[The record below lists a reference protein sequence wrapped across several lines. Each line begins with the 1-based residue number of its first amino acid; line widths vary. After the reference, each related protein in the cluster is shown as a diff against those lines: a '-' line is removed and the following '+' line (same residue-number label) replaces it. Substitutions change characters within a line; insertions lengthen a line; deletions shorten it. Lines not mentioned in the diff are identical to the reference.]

1 MRHFILLACCTMA
14 LHTMPLQTQ
23 TCPVGLQIEWPVTQW
38 SERAVPAAPASPC
51 TLSKR
56 SRSCLLFRS
65 IFMLTVGV
73 PMMGTGI
80 WLLTLDDEPDES
92 MANIAGAAGVVLI
105 TWGLLA
111 TGYGIYS
118 LIKYF
123 RADPDAATPPLR
135 MGLHTSETTGTGVS
149 VQIAW

>member
-1 MRHFILLACCTMA
+1 MRYVILLACCTVA
-14 LHTMPLQTQ
+14 LHTIPLQAQ
-23 TCPVGLQIEWPVTQW
+23 TRSVGLQIEWPATQW
-38 SERAVPAAPASPC
+38 SERAVPAAPAPPC

-118 LIKYF
+118 LIRYV
-123 RADPDAATPPLR
+123 RTEPDQPTPPLR
-135 MGLHTSETTGTGVS
+135 MGLHTSATTGAGVS
-149 VQIAW
+149 MQISW